1 MTRTDVFT
9 PWITLHLVVSPSFLV
24 TGLDSRNGTVNL
36 IGHGRDRARGSVWTH
51 EQLRQNGSTGDL
63 GPRLEGLGPGGSI
76 SNGGEMIATEVKEA
90 VDLVVGREKALR
102 LPG

>member
-1 MTRTDVFT
+1 
-9 PWITLHLVVSPSFLV
+9 
-24 TGLDSRNGTVNL
+24 
-36 IGHGRDRARGSVWTH
+36 
-51 EQLRQNGSTGDL
+51 
-63 GPRLEGLGPGGSI
+63 LGPGGSI